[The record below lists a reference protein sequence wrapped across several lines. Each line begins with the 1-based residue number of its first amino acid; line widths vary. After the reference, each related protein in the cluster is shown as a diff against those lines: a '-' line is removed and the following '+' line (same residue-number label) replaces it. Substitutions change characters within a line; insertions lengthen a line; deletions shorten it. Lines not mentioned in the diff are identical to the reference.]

1 MLNEPRTNQ
10 YRTRLKRSTARGSVL
25 IEAVMVMLLFLAFV
39 GAVMYWA
46 LTLHYRHM
54 LADGMAVTLRRIS
67 TIVNQTS
74 YPNSNYSAATLTA
87 ASGTA
92 PANMGPSSMGRQA
105 IDYLQEKKMIP
116 HINRLSVDSMYIC
129 RDNLLGDCR
138 MRMKMSYSNPCYLCI
153 FMGLTTV
160 EAQVESGIEDPCFI
174 TDSETGGRGCF
185 DPAIPLC

>member
-1 MLNEPRTNQ
+1 MLNELFIKQHRTSA
-10 YRTRLKRSTARGSVL
+10 TRATARGSVL

-54 LADGMAVTLRRIS
+54 LSDGMAVTLRRIS
-67 TIVNQTS
+67 TNVNQTA
-74 YPNSNYSAATLTA
+74 YPNADYSAATLTA

-92 PANMGPSSMGRQA
+92 PADMGPSSMGRQA

-116 HINRLSVDSMYIC
+116 NINRLSVDSMYIC
-129 RDNLLGDCR
+129 RDNLIGDCR
-138 MRMKMSYSNPCYLCI
+138 MRMKMSYTNPCYLCI

-174 TDSETGGRGCF
+174 TDSDTGGRGCF